1 VPWLHDRDNNVIGR
15 RAALLGA
22 ATLAARPARA
32 APALP
37 RNLAFQLV
45 RHGTPIGRHSVV
57 FTQNG
62 DVMTVRVTV
71 DALVTLLSIP
81 IVRYA
86 HRATETW
93 QGGRLTALSGTTDKN
108 GEHEWMS
115 AQRTGAGLVV
125 TGSKTA
131 SYIAPEHA
139 VATSYW
145 NKRMVDAP
153 LISLEDGVLLRP
165 KVAEHPAGPVK
176 LASGAMIEADRYSL
190 TGPFH
195 VDVWYDAANTWA
207 SLALPVPDGSTVHYE
222 RL

>member
-62 DVMTVRVTV
+62 GVMTVQVTV
-71 DALVTLLSIP
+71 QALVSLLSIP
-81 IVRYA
+81 IVRYT

-93 QGGRLTALSGTTDKN
+93 QGGQLIALKGATDKN
-108 GEHEWMS
+108 GELEWVS
-115 AQRTGAGLVV
+115 ARRTPAGLLV

-131 SYIAPEHA
+131 SYIAPEPA
-139 VATSYW
+139 IATSYW
-145 NKRMVDAP
+145 NRRMMDAP

-165 KVAEHPAGPVK
+165 HVAEHPADPIK
-176 LASGAMIEADRYSL
+176 LASGATIAADRYSL

-195 VDVWYDAANTWA
+195 ADVWYDLTNTWA
-207 SLALPVPDGSTVHYE
+207 GLALPVPDGSTVHYE